1 MNYLNSKII
10 GSGSL
15 NVIILHG
22 FLGMSDNWLT
32 IGKKIS
38 GFGFKVHLVDLRNH
52 GKSFWSDQFNY
63 KVMSDDLKLYI
74 DKNKILDFYL
84 IGHSMGGKSA
94 IQFAYNHP
102 SKVKKLIV
110 LDIIN
115 KNYDSNYLHIKI
127 LNLLESIDFS
137 SYKRRIEIENYL
149 FENLNDKILVRF
161 LMKNIYR
168 DSYDKFKLK
177 PNVKVLKKNYKNIC
191 YKINLNENFNI
202 ETIFFRGEKSNYIDN
217 DDVKEKFQKFNN
229 YRIIDVPDAGHWIHI
244 DNSNFFLEK
253 LIPEITKLYL

>member
-22 FLGMSDNWLT
+22 FLGMSDNWLS

-38 GFGFKVHLVDLRNH
+38 EFGLKVHLVDLRNH

-137 SYKRRIEIENYL
+137 IYKRRIEIEDYL
-149 FENLNDKILVRF
+149 FKNLNDKILVRF
-161 LMKNIYR
+161 LMKNVYR
-168 DSYDKFKLK
+168 DSFDKFKLK
-177 PNVKVLKKNYKNIC
+177 LNVKVLKKNYKNIC
-191 YKINLNENFNI
+191 CKINLYEDFNI

-217 DDVKEKFQKFNN
+217 NDVKEKFQKFNN
-229 YRIIDVPDAGHWIHI
+229 YRIIDVPNAGHWIHI
-244 DNSNFFLEK
+244 DNSDFFLEK
-253 LIPEITKLYL
+253 LIPEINKLYL